1 MTCLRA
7 AAVAVFSFV
16 LAPLAALAG
25 PVVTDLA
32 GRTVELPDDIDKVV
46 LGEGRFL
53 PVLAILE
60 TENPVDR
67 IAGMMGEYER
77 LDPDGYALYEERF
90 PALADVP
97 RLGLTTEDSFS
108 LEKAISL
115 GADVA
120 IFGVEGHGPS
130 ARAAETIAALE
141 AAGVTVVFVD
151 FRQKPLENTGPSIEL
166 LGTVLGREERAREF
180 LDFYETEL
188 RRVTEPLA
196 NAQADRPLVF
206 VDSRVGLAEACCE
219 TMGDGMIGEMVA
231 VAGGANM
238 GAEILPGLFGTV
250 SLEYLLTNQ
259 PDIYVGTGIG
269 TSRTFN
275 SDSNRIALG
284 AGISV
289 EQALRSLD
297 HSLGRV
303 GIADL
308 RAVEGGRAHAIWH
321 HFYNTPFHVAA
332 IQEMATWFHP
342 DLFADLDPEATL
354 STLYERYQPVPLD
367 GTYWVSQ

>member
-1 MTCLRA
+1 MTLFRVAAIAALALALAPA
-7 AAVAVFSFV
+7 AAV
-16 LAPLAALAG
+16 AG

-32 GRTVELPDDIDKVV
+32 GRTVELPDEIDKVV

-60 TENPVDR
+60 TGDPVAR

-77 LDPDGYALYEERF
+77 LDPDGYALYAERF
-90 PALADVP
+90 PALAEVP

-108 LEKAISL
+108 LEKAIAL

-141 AAGVTVVFVD
+141 AAGVVVVFVD
-151 FRQKPLENTGPSIEL
+151 FRQKPLENTGPSIAL
-166 LGTVLGREERAREF
+166 LGTVLGREERARDF
-180 LDFYETEL
+180 LAFYDAEL

-196 NAQADRPLVF
+196 AAGIDRPSVF
-206 VDSRVGLAEACCE
+206 VDSRVGLSEACCE
-219 TMGDGMIGEMVA
+219 TMGNGMIGEMVS
-231 VAGGANM
+231 VAGGTNM
-238 GAEILPGLFGTV
+238 GTEMLPGVAGTV

-269 TSRTFN
+269 NTRTLS

-284 AGISV
+284 AGID
-289 EQALRSLD
+289 EAAARRSLD

-308 RAVEGGRAHAIWH
+308 AAVRDGRAHAIWH

-332 IQEMATWFHP
+332 IQELATWFHP
-342 DLFADLDPEATL
+342 ELFADLDPEATL
-354 STLYERYQPVPLD
+354 ATLYERYQPVPLD